1 MDFTCLPIDACYRHR
16 ETLQSILYRIISQN
30 LSELGTLTS
39 GLRGFIHEVE
49 HLFIFGTKKQW
60 RSTICPWCL
69 WKKIKCPTAFISSA
83 SMQRKPRLTSWKLSH
98 IFATFIRIRCIS
110 CMCIYIWTIIY
121 TYIHTLH
128 YITLHSI
135 PLRYITLHHITLH
148 YITLHTY
155 ILCNMYMHIQ
165 PHLSHAT
172 QICYSAVL
180 VSWVKRRSSRPSCH
194 PKSRELTGSGLNDYE
209 YLMYLCICVEMY
221 S

>member
-128 YITLHSI
+128 YITLH
-135 PLRYITLHHITLH
+135 YITLHHITLH

-155 ILCNMYMHIQ
+155 IHTYYVICTCIFNHICHM
-165 PHLSHAT
+165 PRKSVTAP
-172 QICYSAVL
+172 
-180 VSWVKRRSSRPSCH
+180 SWFRGWSDEVQGRPVIQNHENS
-194 PKSRELTGSGLNDYE
+194 LDLAWMTMN
-209 YLMYLCICVEMY
+209 I
-221 S
+221 